1 MYWPSDYLM
10 SMIRSAK
17 IRDNIVPIATVMV
30 ILLVGLFSLTRMAP
44 QGTAESIGAWL
55 LLFIS
60 FCILFSI
67 FPVIAILYGWYTG
80 NRARAMIAGFLLLPL
95 FYIAGYLLISPNN
108 MVFVRLPE
116 TAIFIFTLSAL
127 CGLAGLCAAQRT
139 KNYLAVSIILTGLWL
154 IIWMW
159 GFN

>member
-1 MYWPSDYLM
+1 M
-10 SMIRSAK
+10 SAK
-17 IRDNIVPIATVMV
+17 IRDNVVPIATVLV
-30 ILLVGLFSLTRMAP
+30 ILSVGLFSLTRMHP
-44 QGTAESIGAWL
+44 QGTAESIVAWL

-67 FPVIAILYGWYTG
+67 FPAIAIIYGWKTG
-80 NRARAMIAGFLLLPL
+80 NRAGAILAGALPLPL
-95 FYIAGYLLISPNN
+95 FFVAGFFLLRSDN
-108 MVFVRLPE
+108 MVFISPDTFL
-116 TAIFIFTLSAL
+116 FIPVLSAV
-127 CGLAGLCAAQRT
+127 CGLAGFFAAQRT